1 MNDFLKKHNL
11 RDEKVNDCHY
21 HIGMQQPIDVTIEY
35 YKKNREYL
43 NIDKMIINPMTER
56 NADRDASSNIK
67 ALYCKEFDENTYAF
81 SSLHYHFDERDTA
94 DFFLKQIKFYYDA
107 GYDGMK
113 MLEGKS
119 DCRKFF
125 THKLDDEVFE
135 PYFAFAEEKQFPI
148 LLHAGDVAV
157 TPEEIQL
164 CDSIHDEAE
173 HVLEK
178 HPNLKIT
185 FAHLFFMTGNREKL
199 TRIMDTYKNVSV
211 DLSMGGPII
220 PAFSSDLDRWSEFIT
235 KFNER
240 ILFASDNWNR
250 FFDGDD
256 DFEVTVRHLPIRLFF
271 ESKVP
276 FTAPVFGERVMNPA
290 SLPKRIVDNIYR
302 DNYDRIFGKEPRKV
316 NRKLAYE
323 YAKKLLKKY
332 EDGKLHTKVRNEI
345 PSWYFE
351 DEAKNLMRGDELAI
365 ENLKIIKEYYHE

>member
-1 MNDFLKKHNL
+1 MNDFLKQHGL

-43 NIDKMIINPMTER
+43 NLGKMIINPMTQR
-56 NADRDASSNIK
+56 SADIDESSNIK

-81 SSLHYHFDERDTA
+81 SSLHHHFDERDTA

-125 THKLDDEVFE
+125 THKLDDVVFE
-135 PYFAFAEEKQFPI
+135 PYFDFAEKHDYPI
-148 LLHAGDVAV
+148 LLHAGDIAR
-157 TPEEIQL
+157 TPEEKELLNSIQ
-164 CDSIHDEAE
+164 DEVE
-173 HVLEK
+173 NVLK
-178 HPNLKIT
+178 RHPKLKIT
-185 FAHLFFMTGNREKL
+185 FAHLFFMTDNREKL

-220 PAFSSDLDRWSEFIT
+220 PSFSDDIENWREFIIR
-235 KFNER
+235 FNER

-256 DFEVTVRHLPIRLFF
+256 DFEVSVRHLPLRLFF
-271 ESKVP
+271 EKKEQ
-276 FTAPVFGERVMNPA
+276 FTCPILKGIMRNPA
-290 SLPKRIVDNIYR
+290 LLPKRIVDNIYR
-302 DNYDRIFGKEPRKV
+302 DNFVRIFGEMPRPV
-316 NRKLAYE
+316 NHKLAYE

-332 EDGKLHTKVRNEI
+332 EDGTLKTEVRDEI

-351 DEAKNLMRGDELAI
+351 DEAANLRRGNELAI